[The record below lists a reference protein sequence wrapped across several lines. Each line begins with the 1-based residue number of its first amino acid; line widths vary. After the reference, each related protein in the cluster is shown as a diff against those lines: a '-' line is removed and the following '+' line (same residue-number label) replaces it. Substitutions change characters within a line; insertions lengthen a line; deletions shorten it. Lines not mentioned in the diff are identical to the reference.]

1 MPPTIPQSFC
11 RTTTEKLRDKVM
23 PYTEL
28 IKQEGE
34 YKYSANIQFDIEN
47 DHKLGR
53 FIPNETTIDLF
64 REYFIDISRPQPL
77 CHSRILYG
85 SYGTGKSHFLTVLS
99 LLLGKTQISGEGYR
113 TFLARIRELD
123 SHLASDIQAFVKSR
137 ERKPFLVVPIVF
149 DFEDFDRCLYFSLKK
164 KLDSIGKKV
173 SFKTFYDQAASL
185 LRQWRQN
192 EESQNRLLAAC
203 QKAGV
208 SIEELEGKLER
219 LEKNSEAVFQQV
231 FSEMT
236 FGVKYIYEVTNILDA
251 IGQANR
257 ALQAEYAGIVF
268 IFDEFGRYIEDN
280 IKNIKVKSIQDLAE
294 FCDHCDGNNHI
305 ILVSHKEISQYTQR
319 YGKSVANEWKKVEGR
334 YKATPINDKQ
344 DQCLSLIRNILIK
357 DREVWS
363 RFKDRFQAELNHIYA
378 EASDFKGFLVDAA
391 HGENPFEGGFPLH
404 PISLYALDKLSKKVA
419 QNERTFFTYLAGRE
433 ENSLYRFLSETNLE
447 EFHFVGINEI
457 YDYFEPSIKAIQSDA
472 GYEWYK
478 NLQSALAKCR
488 MVTGDDKPEVK
499 LLKVIAIIGIINDA
513 STLRANKSTL
523 LSVIDCPK
531 EILSNALEGLCESRV
546 VKYSGS
552 YDRYEFYEASIY
564 DVEAMIDEKSR
575 EVRDESVIHTLNE
588 EFVDFALYP
597 YGYNRNYKI
606 TRVFAPVYASPDTLT
621 RGAVSKKLGQYYD
634 GALIMLLADPDTE
647 LLSVRALSRE
657 IERTIFFV
665 NRDSLPLKAAVRR
678 YVAAK
683 FLESKKAEY
692 VKNDPSFEKE
702 LQYFKRE
709 LAASVFLLL
718 RQWKNSRGEECRVV
732 VDGEVWDG
740 AASLAAL
747 STLADQICG
756 RAFGSTLIVNNE
768 LINKNTVSGSIS
780 AAKKNVITGILK
792 GSRAEDYYDVAYLSP
807 DYIAVRSVLTK
818 NGFVSGTAEEQ
829 NRLSD
834 GRRPQQDVR
843 NAIDAFV
850 NSAKSGTVSFG
861 ELYAQLKSPPYGLRD
876 GYLSILFAHVLL
888 PHKKSLI
895 ITSHDVE
902 QELTVELFE
911 EIVRRPNDYTLTIA
925 SWSSEQTD
933 YLKALEQIFA
943 GYINPAALNRNR
955 LKAIYE
961 AVMSHYKNVSKFA
974 RTTSVYVSDRTQRYR
989 RLAERA
995 STNYSAFFFKK
1006 MRELGSTYAEII
1018 DAVKLAKS
1026 ELEGAPEALS
1036 NDLANEICTL
1046 YGVSESVPLGA
1057 LFTQRYQQQW
1067 AAKRQKSFDY
1077 YTNSFL
1083 EFAGGV
1089 HSSERDYEIIQ
1100 RLAKTVTGLELVYW
1114 SDSHKEEFLT
1124 RLREVNARLDSY
1136 RGSAALSEGE
1146 TKMTL
1151 VTSGGQERSIV
1162 FDTSELSG
1170 LGKTLKNK
1178 ISATFGNYGLAI
1190 SYDEKVQVLLSL
1202 IEELLEGK

>member
-1 MPPTIPQSFC
+1 
-11 RTTTEKLRDKVM
+11 M

-34 YKYSANIQFDIEN
+34 YKYSANIQFDVEN

-64 REYFIDISRPQPL
+64 REYFIDITRPQPN

-99 LLLGKTQISGEGYR
+99 LLLGKTHIRGKGYQ
-113 TFLARIRELD
+113 TFIARVGELD
-123 SHLASDIQAFVKSR
+123 AHLASDIHAFVRDKKK
-137 ERKPFLVVPIVF
+137 KPFLVVPIVF

-164 KLDSIGKKV
+164 KLDSVGKRV

-185 LRQWRQN
+185 IQQWKQN
-192 EESQNRLLAAC
+192 EESYEKLLAAC
-203 QKAGV
+203 REAGI
-208 SIEELEGKLER
+208 SIAELEQKLER
-219 LEKNSEAVFQQV
+219 LEKDSEAVFQKV

-251 IGQANR
+251 VEQANQ
-257 ALQAEYAGIVF
+257 ALQDEYAGIVF

-280 IKNIKVKSIQDLAE
+280 IKNIKIKSIQNLAE

-357 DREVWS
+357 DPGVWDQFRS
-363 RFKDRFQAELNHIYA
+363 RYQEKLNNMYA
-378 EASDFKGFLVDAA
+378 EASDFKGFLINAA

-419 QNERTFFTYLAGRE
+419 QNERTFFTYLASKE
-433 ENSLYRFLSETNLE
+433 DNSLYRFLSRTELD

-478 NLQSALAKCR
+478 NLQSALAKCHLG
-488 MVTGDDKPEVK
+488 VEDEEPEVK
-499 LLKVIAIIGIINDA
+499 LLKVITIIGIINDT
-513 STLRANKSTL
+513 STLRANKNTL

-564 DVEAMIDEKSR
+564 DVEAMIEEKSR
-575 EVRDESVIHTLNE
+575 EVRDEGVIHTLNE

-606 TRVFAPVYASPDTLT
+606 TRVFAPVYATLDTLS
-621 RGAVSKKLGQYYD
+621 RNAISKKIGPYYD
-634 GALIMLLADPDTE
+634 GALIMLLADEDTE
-647 LLSVRALSRE
+647 IQSVYAISRE
-657 IERTIFFV
+657 IERTIVFM
-665 NRDSLPLKAAVRR
+665 NRDSQPIKAVVRK

-683 FLESKKAEY
+683 FLESQKAEY

-709 LAASVFLLL
+709 LAASIFLLL
-718 RQWKNSRGEECRVV
+718 HQWKNSYGDESCVV
-732 VDGEVWDG
+732 VNGGIRDDVT
-740 AASLAAL
+740 SMAL
-747 STLADQICG
+747 LSGLADTICA

-780 AAKKNVITGILK
+780 AAKKNVISGILK
-792 GSRAEDYYDVAYLSP
+792 GGRAEDYYGVAYLSP

-818 NGFVSGTAEEQ
+818 NGFIPAEATVEQ
-829 NRLSD
+829 NSLPG
-834 GRRPQQDVR
+834 GRRPQDDVR
-843 NAIDAFV
+843 NAVEAFV

-861 ELYAQLKSPPYGLRD
+861 ELYAELKSPPYGLRD
-876 GYLSILFAHVLL
+876 GYMSFLFAHILL
-888 PHKKSLI
+888 PYKKSLI

-925 SWSSEQTD
+925 AWSAEQID

-943 GYINPAALNRNR
+943 DYINPVALNRNR

-961 AVMSHYKNVSKFA
+961 AMMSHYKNVAKFG
-974 RTTSVYVSDRTQRYR
+974 RTTKVYVSEPAQRYR
-989 RLAERA
+989 RLAERT
-995 STNYSAFFFKK
+995 STNYSTFFFKRMK
-1006 MRELGSTYAEII
+1006 ELGGGYAEII
-1018 DAVKLAKS
+1018 DAVKRSKS
-1026 ELEGAPEALS
+1026 EIEGAVEALS
-1036 NDLANEICTL
+1036 NDLANEICGL
-1046 YGVSESVPLGA
+1046 YGVPKTMPLGM
-1057 LFTQRYQQQW
+1057 LFAGRYKESW

-1077 YTNSFL
+1077 FTNAFL

-1089 HSSERDYEIIQ
+1089 ESSERDYEIML
-1100 RLAKTVTGLELVYW
+1100 RLAKTITGLELVYW
-1114 SDSHKEEFLT
+1114 SDNHKEEFVN
-1124 RLREVNARLDSY
+1124 RLREVNSKLDAY
-1136 RGSAALSEGE
+1136 HGSAALSEGE
-1146 TKMTL
+1146 AKMTL
-1151 VTSGGQERSIV
+1151 VTPGGQERSVV
-1162 FDTSELSG
+1162 FDRSELSG
-1170 LGKTLKNK
+1170 LGKTVRNK
-1178 ISATFGNYGLAI
+1178 INATFGNYGLAI
-1190 SYDEKVQVLLSL
+1190 SYEEKVQVLLSL
-1202 IEELLEGK
+1202 LEELLEGK